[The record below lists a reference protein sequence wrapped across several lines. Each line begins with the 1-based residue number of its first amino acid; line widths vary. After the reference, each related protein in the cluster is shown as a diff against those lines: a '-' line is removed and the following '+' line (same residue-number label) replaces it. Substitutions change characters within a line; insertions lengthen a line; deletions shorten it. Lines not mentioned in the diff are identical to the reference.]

1 MGMVTHPPTSH
12 RYLHGHHEA
21 VLRSHRQRTAESSA
35 AYLLPHLEPDAEV
48 LDVGCGPGTITVGL
62 AERVPDGTVV
72 GVDAEPT
79 MVGFGSGHPKSLRT
93 LANFMTSRR
102 GLPFTGVKS

>member
-1 MGMVTHPPTSH
+1 MINTTNLSV
-12 RYLHGHHEA
+12 EA
-21 VLRSHRQRTAESSA
+21 CQLQ
-35 AYLLPHLEPDAEV
+35 
-48 LDVGCGPGTITVGL
+48 GTITVGL